1 MLRRFPGKT
10 LEELDAIDVG
20 RLLRALKALEIE
32 RVEDLRIDILQG
44 KAEAKKGEWR
54 QIMRHDRWADEVE

>member
-32 RVEDLRIDILQG
+32 RLEDLRIDILQG
-44 KAEAKKGEWR
+44 KAEASKGEWR
-54 QIMRHDRWADEVE
+54 QIIRHDRWADEVE